1 MHMTLE
7 RMIGQRLAVGFPGY
21 EIPQELRDLVREY
34 YVGNIILF
42 AENIRDNIQLKR
54 LCVQLQELVQE
65 ATGLPAFITIDQE
78 GGVVSRL
85 GADAAVVPSAMCVS
99 ATGETHNAYLAGL
112 ITGRELSALG
122 VNFDLAPVMDV
133 NSNPHN
139 PVIGVRS
146 YGDAPE
152 TVARYGVEMIRG
164 LTEGGVLSCA
174 KHFPGHG
181 DTALDSHLSL
191 PRVDKTLEELES
203 CELMPFRTAIEAG
216 VPAVM
221 TTHILFPE
229 LEPDGVPATMSRRI
243 ITGVLKER
251 MGFKGLVVS
260 DCMMMQAIQTY
271 YGTVNGIV
279 AAACAGVDIMFTSH
293 SIEYARQGCEALK
306 AAVESGRL
314 PMEEMEA
321 SAAKIIRYKQAL
333 KPVKGDDASIVGC
346 CEHRDTVRRIME
358 QGVALACGTLPP
370 LGDDPLFLGCHPFRP
385 TIASNPEDE
394 SVSFPRVMQ
403 ARLGGRAMPTPVDPD
418 EAQIAGICAQV
429 GKPSAIVMGTYN
441 GHIKRGQLRLAEA
454 LAALNA
460 APMVCVALRNPYDL
474 FALPKGV
481 AGLAVYQYDDVSME
495 IAARVLRG
503 ECAPLGKLPLK
514 KGAR

>member
-7 RMIGQRLAVGFPGY
+7 RMIGQRLVVGFPGY
-21 EIPQELRDLVREY
+21 EIPQELRDLVREC

-42 AENIRDNIQLKR
+42 AENIRDNAQLKR
-54 LCVQLQELVQE
+54 LCGDLQEMVNE

-99 ATGETHNAYLAGL
+99 ATGDPHNAYLAGL

-139 PVIGVRS
+139 PAIGVRS
-146 YGDAPE
+146 YGDTPE
-152 TVARYGVEMIRG
+152 TVSRYGAEMVRG

-191 PRVDKTLEELES
+191 PRVDKTLAELEN
-203 CELMPFRTAIEAG
+203 CELAPFRAAIAAG

-229 LEPDGVPATMSRRI
+229 LEPDGIPATMSRRI
-243 ITGVLKER
+243 ITGLLKGR

-279 AAACAGVDIMFTSH
+279 AAACAGVDMMFTSH
-293 SIEYARQGCEALK
+293 SIAYARQGCEALK
-306 AAVESGRL
+306 AAVKSGRL

-321 SAAKIIRYKQAL
+321 SVEKIIRCKQAL
-333 KPVKGDDASIVGC
+333 KPSPRDAASIVGRR
-346 CEHRDTVRRIME
+346 EHREAVRHMME

-370 LGDDPLFLGCHPFRP
+370 LGRDPLFLGCHPFRP

-394 SVSFPRVMQ
+394 RVSFPRTMQ
-403 ARLGGRAMPTPVDPD
+403 ARLGGRAIPTPADPD
-418 EAQIAGICAQV
+418 DAQIAGICAQV
-429 GKPSAIVMGTYN
+429 GRPSAIVVGTYN
-441 GHIKRGQLRLAEA
+441 GHIKQGQLRLVEA
-454 LAALNA
+454 LARLNA
-460 APMVCVALRNPYDL
+460 APVVCVALRNPYDL
-474 FALPKGV
+474 LALPKGV
-481 AGLAVYQYDDVSME
+481 AGLAVYQYDEESME

-503 ECAPLGKLPLK
+503 ECRPMGRLPLE
-514 KGAR
+514 KGAE